1 MLRFTFIIGYGIL
14 LMSLIAVVAIKVI
27 SLGQN
32 ASWGESPMVDYSRV
46 LDRFISDPSNIKWIA
61 ISVIAFVGLWVYA
74 LRTIAKR
81 SPMWEKTWVK
91 TLTVGCGI
99 MMCFF
104 VILAIVGFMA
114 NFTSGIIKET
124 AARIAGLMSSPVI
137 MEASF
142 FFIGLTLLFTYNI
155 FRRKLD
161 GDDFVEMEIP
171 DHINNSEV
179 K

>member
-27 SLGQN
+27 ALGDN
-32 ASWGESPMVDYSRV
+32 AAWGENPMVDYSRSM
-46 LDRFISDPSNIKWIA
+46 DSFISNSANIKWIA
-61 ISVIAFVGLWVYA
+61 LSVIGFIAVWIYA
-74 LRTIAKR
+74 LLNIAKR
-81 SPMWEKTWVK
+81 SPLWEKSWVK
-91 TLTVGCGI
+91 TLTVGCCI

-104 VILAIVGFMA
+104 IILAIVGFAA
-114 NFTSGIIKET
+114 NFTTGLIQET
-124 AARIAGLMSSPVI
+124 ASRIAGLMSSPVV
-137 MEASF
+137 MESSF
-142 FFIGLTLLFTYNI
+142 FFIGLTLLFAYNI

-171 DHINNSEV
+171 DDLDL